1 MTDFEIAS
9 LAFQEMAA
17 WAAVVAAVAAVVVGS
32 AQCLLIWKGL
42 RLMDR
47 SNRERAV
54 ALEQQSEA
62 DERRHAEVME
72 EGARRHAEAMAAH
85 TEAMEESARRHAEA
99 MAAHTEAMAA
109 HAEAMAAR
117 AEAAQEGAR
126 RHAEAMEEG
135 ARRHAEAMAALKT
148 LIERTAPAATR

>member
-9 LAFQEMAA
+9 LTLQEIAA

-54 ALEQQSEA
+54 ALEQQREA
-62 DERRHAEVME
+62 DE
-72 EGARRHAEAMAAH
+72 RRHAEAMAAH
-85 TEAMEESARRHAEA
+85 AEV
-99 MAAHTEAMAA
+99 MAA
-109 HAEAMAAR
+109 HAETMAAH
-117 AEAAQEGAR
+117 AETMAEGAR
-126 RHAEAMEEG
+126 RHT
-135 ARRHAEAMAALKT
+135 EAMAALKT
-148 LIERTAPAATR
+148 QSRALETLIERTAPTATR

>member
-9 LAFQEMAA
+9 LTLQEIAA
-17 WAAVVAAVAAVVVGS
+17 WAAVVAAVAAAIVGP

-54 ALEQQSEA
+54 ALEQQREA

-72 EGARRHAEAMAAH
+72 
-85 TEAMEESARRHAEA
+85 
-99 MAAHTEAMAA
+99 
-109 HAEAMAAR
+109 
-117 AEAAQEGAR
+117 EGAR

-135 ARRHAEAMAALKT
+135 ARRHAEAMAAHAEAMAARAEAAKEGARRHAEAMAALKTRSRALET
-148 LIERTAPAATR
+148 LIERTAPTATG

>member
-17 WAAVVAAVAAVVVGS
+17 WAAIAAAVVAAVVGP

-54 ALEQQSEA
+54 ALEQQREA
-62 DERRHAEVME
+62 DERRHAEVM
-72 EGARRHAEAMAAH
+72 AAHAEAMAAH
-85 TEAMEESARRHAEA
+85 AEAAKENARHHAEV
-99 MAAHTEAMAA
+99 MAA

-117 AEAAQEGAR
+117 AEAAK
-126 RHAEAMEEG
+126 EG
-135 ARRHAEAMAALKT
+135 ARRHAEAMAALETQSRALET
-148 LIERTAPAATR
+148 LIERTAPAAIR

>member
-17 WAAVVAAVAAVVVGS
+17 WAAIAAAVVAAVVGP

-47 SNRERAV
+47 SNRERAA
-54 ALEQQSEA
+54 ALEQQREA
-62 DERRHAEVME
+62 DE
-72 EGARRHAEAMAAH
+72 
-85 TEAMEESARRHAEA
+85 
-99 MAAHTEAMAA
+99 
-109 HAEAMAAR
+109 
-117 AEAAQEGAR
+117 R

-135 ARRHAEAMAALKT
+135 ARRHAEVMAAHAEAAKENARRHAEVMAAHAEAMAARAEAAKEGARRHAEAMAALETQSRALET
-148 LIERTAPAATR
+148 LIERTAPAAAR

>member
-9 LAFQEMAA
+9 LTLQEIAA

-54 ALEQQSEA
+54 ALEQQREA

-72 EGARRHAEAMAAH
+72 
-85 TEAMEESARRHAEA
+85 
-99 MAAHTEAMAA
+99 
-109 HAEAMAAR
+109 
-117 AEAAQEGAR
+117 EGAR

-135 ARRHAEAMAALKT
+135 ARRHAEAMAAHAEAMAARAEAAKEGARRHAEAMAALEAQSRALET
-148 LIERTAPAATR
+148 LIERTATR

>member
-9 LAFQEMAA
+9 LTLQEIAA

-72 EGARRHAEAMAAH
+72 EGARRHAEV
-85 TEAMEESARRHAEA
+85 MEEGARRHA
-99 MAAHTEAMAA
+99 EAMAA

-117 AEAAQEGAR
+117 AEAAK
-126 RHAEAMEEG
+126 EG
-135 ARRHAEAMAALKT
+135 ARRHAEAMAALETQSRALET
-148 LIERTAPAATR
+148 LIERTAPAAIR

>member
-9 LAFQEMAA
+9 LTLQEIAA

-54 ALEQQSEA
+54 ALEQQREA

-72 EGARRHAEAMAAH
+72 EGARRHAEV
-85 TEAMEESARRHAEA
+85 
-99 MAAHTEAMAA
+99 MAA

-117 AEAAQEGAR
+117 AEAAKEGARRHAEAMEEGAR

-135 ARRHAEAMAALKT
+135 ARRHAEAMAALEAQSRALET
-148 LIERTAPAATR
+148 LIERTAPTATR

>member
-9 LAFQEMAA
+9 LTLQEIAA
-17 WAAVVAAVAAVVVGS
+17 WAAVVAAVAAAIVGP

-54 ALEQQSEA
+54 ALEQQREA
-62 DERRHAEVME
+62 DEQRHAEVM
-72 EGARRHAEAMAAH
+72 
-85 TEAMEESARRHAEA
+85 
-99 MAAHTEAMAA
+99 AA
-109 HAEAMAAR
+109 HAETMA
-117 AEAAQEGAR
+117 ENAR

-135 ARRHAEAMAALKT
+135 ARRHAEAMAAHAEAMAARAEAAKEGARRHAEAMAALKTQSRVLETQSRALET
-148 LIERTAPAATR
+148 LIERTAPTATG